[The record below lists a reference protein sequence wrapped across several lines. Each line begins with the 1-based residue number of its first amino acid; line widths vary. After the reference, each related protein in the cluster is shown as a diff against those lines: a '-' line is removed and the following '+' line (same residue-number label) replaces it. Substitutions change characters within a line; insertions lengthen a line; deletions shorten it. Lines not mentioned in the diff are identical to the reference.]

1 MTFLQILRL
10 PAAYVRG
17 HRLLTALVVVAI
29 LAAYVYP
36 SDMEGTYGQSRGG
49 DDMTLVVGTEYAG
62 RFVNTALQLGVPLV
76 LRDMTG
82 LKQLAVITVAGIVA
96 SHGPKRLLNDIEIM
110 GTRLGQRP
118 WSPDS
123 AHNMPSGHAT
133 LAGSAVAFLIRRY
146 GWIWGLVTIPILILT
161 MYARV
166 MLDAHTVSAVI
177 AGALTGLLVTAMFTT
192 RWPGRGK

>member
-1 MTFLQILRL
+1 MTFAQILRL
-10 PAAYVRG
+10 PAAFVRA
-17 HRLLTALVVVAI
+17 HKLLTGLVVAVI
-29 LAAYVYP
+29 LIAYVYP
-36 SDMEGTYGQSRGG
+36 SDMENTYGQSRNGHE
-49 DDMTLVVGTEYAG
+49 MPLVTGTEYAG
-62 RFVNTALQLGVPLV
+62 RFVNTALQLAVPVL

-82 LKQLAVITVAGIVA
+82 LKQLAVITVAGIAA
-96 SHGPKRLLNDIEIM
+96 SHGPKRLLNDVEVM

-123 AHNMPSGHAT
+123 AHNMPSGHST

-146 GWIWGLVTIPILILT
+146 GWIWGLITVPILLAT

-192 RWPGRGK
+192 RWTGRGK